1 MKKKKNI
8 ASQIEN
14 GNKYLSIETSK
25 STSWKQE
32 KILKGVKQKL
42 HDAILINHGAFRSE
56 ERIMKQ

>member
-25 STSWKQE
+25 STSWK
-32 KILKGVKQKL
+32 
-42 HDAILINHGAFRSE
+42 
-56 ERIMKQ
+56 